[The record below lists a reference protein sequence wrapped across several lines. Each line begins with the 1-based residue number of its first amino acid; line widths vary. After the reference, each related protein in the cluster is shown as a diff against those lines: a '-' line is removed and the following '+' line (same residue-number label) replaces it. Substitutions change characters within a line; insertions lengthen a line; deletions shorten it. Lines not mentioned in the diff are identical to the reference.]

1 MAAMDEQELKALLDE
16 LRALPQETEWAEF
29 KVNYSEPQEIGEY
42 ISALS
47 NGACLHNQQFGYLV
61 FGIEDETHVA
71 KGTNYKPKQAKIGNE
86 ELENWLIRLLDP
98 RIDFRIYEFNYDS
111 LPIVIF
117 EIDAARNRPV
127 KFRGM
132 AYIRIGSYKKKLKD
146 YPEKEGKIWGKKTE
160 EDWSAKVCQKASI
173 EDLSPEAIRKAKEE
187 YRQKHAHL
195 AQELDTWDDITFL
208 NKARL
213 AVQGQITNTAI
224 MLLGKEESVHFL
236 SPAVAEICWILKDE
250 HGVERDYTH
259 YGPPF
264 ILNIERAFS
273 KIRNITIRHMPD
285 GTLFPIE
292 ITQYDPW
299 VIREALHNC
308 VAHQDYELKGRINI
322 VETPEGLIITNVGT
336 FIPGSIDQVIREDA
350 PSEIYRNPLLARA
363 MVSLNMIDTI
373 GSGIKRMFLTQKKR
387 FFPMPDFDLS
397 TPERVIVRIS
407 GKILD
412 EKYTRLLIGKTDLD
426 LHTVILLDRVQK
438 KMRLSKEESSF
449 LKKQGLI
456 EGKFPNIY
464 ISAKLAAVTGQKAR
478 YIKNRGLNDD
488 HYVELITG
496 YLKKY
501 NFASRKDFNELLMD
515 KLPDILSSE
524 QKMHKINR
532 LLSEIMRK
540 KLGLIKNIGTDGSPK
555 WVLTEREK
563 N

>member
-1 MAAMDEQELKALLDE
+1 M
-16 LRALPQETEWAEF
+16 
-29 KVNYSEPQEIGEY
+29 
-42 ISALS
+42 
-47 NGACLHNQQFGYLV
+47 
-61 FGIEDETHVA
+61 
-71 KGTNYKPKQAKIGNE
+71 
-86 ELENWLIRLLDP
+86 
-98 RIDFRIYEFNYDS
+98 
-111 LPIVIF
+111 
-117 EIDAARNRPV
+117 
-127 KFRGM
+127 
-132 AYIRIGSYKKKLKD
+132 
-146 YPEKEGKIWGKKTE
+146 
-160 EDWSAKVCQKASI
+160 
-173 EDLSPEAIRKAKEE
+173 
-187 YRQKHAHL
+187 
-195 AQELDTWDDITFL
+195 
-208 NKARL
+208 
-213 AVQGQITNTAI
+213 
-224 MLLGKEESVHFL
+224 HFL
-236 SPAVAEICWILKDE
+236 SPAVAEISWILKDG

-259 YGPPF
+259 FGPPF
-264 ILNIERAFS
+264 ILNIERVFS
-273 KIRNITIRHMPD
+273 KIRNITVRHMPD

-308 VAHQDYELKGRINI
+308 IAHQDYELKGRINI
-322 VETPEGLIITNVGT
+322 VETPEGLIISNVGS
-336 FIPGSIDQVIREDA
+336 FIPGSIDQVIRQDA

-397 TPERVIVRIS
+397 TPERIIVRIS

-426 LHTVILLDRVQK
+426 LPTVILLDKVQK
-438 KMRLSKEESSF
+438 NLRLSKEESLF

-456 EGKFPNIY
+456 EGKYPNIY

-488 HYVELITG
+488 HYIELITG

-501 NFASRKDFNELLMD
+501 NFASRKDINELVMD
-515 KLPDILSSE
+515 KLPDILRPE

-540 KLGLIKNIGTDGSPK
+540 KLGLIKNIGTDGNPK
-555 WVLTEREK
+555 WVLTDREG

>member
-1 MAAMDEQELKALLDE
+1 MDEQELRALLDE
-16 LRALPQETEWAEF
+16 LRSLPKETEWAEF
-29 KVNYSEPQEIGEY
+29 KLNYSEPQEIGEY

-61 FGIEDETHVA
+61 FGIEDETHEV
-71 KGTNYKPKQAKIGNE
+71 KGTNFKPRQTKTGNE
-86 ELENWLIRLLDP
+86 EIENWLIRLLDP
-98 RIDFRIYEFNYDS
+98 RIDFRIYEFNYDN

-117 EIDAARNRPV
+117 EIDPAWNMPV
-127 KFRGM
+127 KFSGE
-132 AYIRIGSYKKKLKD
+132 AFTRIGSYKKKLKD
-146 YPEKEGKIWGKKTE
+146 YPEKERRIWEKKTE
-160 EDWSAKVCQKASI
+160 EDWSANVCQKASI
-173 EDLSPEAIRKAKEE
+173 EDLSPEAVRKAREE
-187 YRQKHAHL
+187 YRQKHPHL
-195 AQELDTWDDITFL
+195 AQDLDTWDDIIFL
-208 NKARL
+208 SKARL
-213 AVQGQITNTAI
+213 AVQGQITKAAI
-224 MLLGKEESVHFL
+224 ILLGREESVHFL
-236 SPAVAEICWILKDE
+236 SPAVAEISWILKDG

-259 YGPPF
+259 FGPPF
-264 ILNIERAFS
+264 ILNIERVFS
-273 KIRNITIRHMPD
+273 KIRNITVRHMPD

-308 VAHQDYELKGRINI
+308 IAHQDYELKGRINI
-322 VETPEGLIITNVGT
+322 VETPEGLIISNVGS
-336 FIPGSIDQVIREDA
+336 FIPGSIDQVIRQDA

-387 FFPMPDFDLS
+387 IFPMPDFDLS
-397 TPERVIVRIS
+397 TPERIIVRIS

-426 LHTVILLDRVQK
+426 LPTVILLDKVQK
-438 KMRLSKEESSF
+438 NLRLSKEESLF

-456 EGKFPNIY
+456 EGKYPNIY

-488 HYVELITG
+488 HYIELITG

-501 NFASRKDFNELLMD
+501 NFASRKDINELVMD
-515 KLPDILSSE
+515 KLPDILRPE

-540 KLGLIKNIGTDGSPK
+540 KLGLIKNIGTDGNPK
-555 WVLTEREK
+555 WVLTDREG